1 MKIKVIGKR
10 QGVSK
15 KSGKPYL
22 QVAYLDKMNGGE
34 GESGDSL
41 FLDPTEHDY
50 NSVIIGKFYEVEF
63 NRGGFLTS
71 FKPAQ

>member
-10 QGVSK
+10 EGVSK

-22 QVAYLDKMNGGE
+22 QVAYLDRMNGGE
-34 GESGDSL
+34 GEVGDSL
-41 FLDPTEHDY
+41 FLDPHEYDSGSIHL
-50 NSVIIGKFYEVEF
+50 GKQYEAEF
-63 NRGGFLTS
+63 NRGGFLVS